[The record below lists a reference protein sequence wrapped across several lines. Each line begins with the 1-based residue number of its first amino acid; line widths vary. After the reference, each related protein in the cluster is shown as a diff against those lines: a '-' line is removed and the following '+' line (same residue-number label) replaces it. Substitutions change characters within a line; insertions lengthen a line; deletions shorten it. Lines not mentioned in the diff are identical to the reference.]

1 MITAIR
7 TVITTPFTAP
17 LSFQKIVF
25 LILAVFILS
34 SCASKSPV
42 SREPSNDVVTDT
54 ARESVTELPD
64 ETFEISPAVQ
74 AAADLKCPRY
84 KIYYIDPST
93 QFFTPPVPLEAHA
106 EYVFCA
112 DHAGIDQ
119 IRARLKKMNPI
130 GSNADAGAA
139 RIKVVP
145 RGRADDAI
153 IFCSTGEITY
163 RGKQY
168 RLDRRAYEPALLSLR
183 EEGDRQRALAIE
195 RESDLESGSE
205 IDPRNPASLKPKK

>member
-1 MITAIR
+1 MK
-7 TVITTPFTAP
+7 TVLLENRS
-17 LSFQKIVF
+17 LSFSSLLK
-25 LILAVFILS
+25 LAFSVSTLMLLS
-34 SCASKSPV
+34 SCASTDEA
-42 SREPSNDVVTDT
+42 SRDPAQDVVTDT
-54 ARESVTELPD
+54 ASASFVDDSVSQP
-64 ETFEISPAVQ
+64 SPASL

-93 QFFTPPVPLEAHA
+93 QFFTPPVPLEDHA
-106 EYVFCA
+106 EFVFCA
-112 DHAGIDQ
+112 NHAGIDE

-130 GSNADAGAA
+130 GSQADAGSA
-139 RIKVVP
+139 RIKVIP

-195 RESDLESGSE
+195 RESEMGTE
-205 IDPRNPASLKPKK
+205 TDPRNPASLKPKK